1 MISHACEI
9 PACPWPCLSRVG
21 RFLPWLALLV
31 IFGVVQRCLFFYL
44 ALFGVACH
52 CWRCLSLFD
61 VVQRCLFFTW
71 RYLALLAFAGVACRS
86 LTLFDVVQRRL
97 FFTWRCLPLLAL
109 LFSCCDHDGWLD
121 PVLFFI
127 VSLRR

>member
-1 MISHACEI
+1 MILHACEI

-21 RFLPWLALLV
+21 RFLPLLALLV
-31 IFGVVQRCLFFYL
+31 I
-44 ALFGVACH
+44 
-52 CWRCLSLFD
+52 FD

-109 LFSCCDHDGWLD
+109 LVAL
-121 PVLFFI
+121 
-127 VSLRR
+127 